1 MDSNKALVAC
11 ISVVRWMRDR
21 LDVKNLIMFSL
32 LISLIL
38 SSLQCCLNVSRLSI
52 VRPSILRKETRSISM
67 SLNDNGGYVQRCF
80 LQI

>member
-67 SLNDNGGYVQRCF
+67 SLYNNGGYVQRCF
-80 LQI
+80 